1 MSVSSIMAGYTFVK
15 LTMDDAELKKGLE
28 SAQKK
33 IRSFTDSLNAWSTR
47 MASAAPVLGT
57 AFVGVVRS
65 FAEFD
70 DQMRMVRAF
79 AGATGRE
86 LEKLTELAKRLGRET
101 SFTAAQVASGM
112 GELGKSGFS
121 PDEIQSSIRPMMDL
135 ARATG
140 TDLAQASTIA
150 ANAMRQFRME
160 AGDAASVADL
170 LVTTANASAVD
181 LADIGESLKMA
192 GTAAASVGE
201 DFRDVVAAIGVLGNM
216 GLKGTMA
223 GTGLRSAYLRIGDD
237 KVWDKIEGKYSIRVE
252 TRDAEGNLRKLA
264 DIMADLAKEMNQLP
278 TADRLGLAKL
288 LFELEGTPT
297 GLNFTSNIDAI
308 KEFQQQLRNSE
319 GAARKAADTM
329 DSGIGGALRRLS
341 SAAEGFNLALG
352 EALSVSFLPL
362 VETLS
367 KFCDLLRRATTEFS
381 PFIGQ
386 AAGAA
391 GLIVGVGAAVKAV
404 MLVKSAVAGVL
415 APLKTAIFYL
425 DGIVSGTA
433 RAAKT
438 ATASAA
444 AYTKEAAAQA
454 FAYKVASTYGKA
466 LGVLGTK
473 KMFLAAM
480 TRKHAA
486 TVLAAST
493 AEIVASKAAA
503 GASLIR
509 RTMYYAEAAGAKVA
523 AAATLGLSKIFT
535 VISAHPVTV
544 ALIALVA
551 AYKGLMW
558 ATERAAE
565 AQEKEIRMNQR
576 LSQEA
581 ADRRKALEKT
591 IQTEDSRMRSLMEME
606 KKGKLTAQ
614 QMFDA
619 RTIVAELTEK
629 YGDLGIQFDTLTG
642 QILGTVDAYR
652 KLNASQREALIT
664 ELEQEAQTAKNSADS
679 IRRGFYARYNW
690 NDKLWSGL
698 SLGSDDDFNLM
709 TQLGFRKERGKW
721 NLVDYD
727 GGATMERMVAARNWA
742 DDHGMDEEAQKIQH
756 SIDALKTYA
765 EMQKRIKALRE
776 GGQVAQ
782 PDENGGAGGMTPE
795 GRRIAT
801 AEELEKLQR
810 DLDRMD
816 EDRARRSR
824 TNLENEIVE
833 TEKLKKKYRE
843 LIQVKLEALQADQ
856 ERYRRT
862 MEKNKAQ
869 STSQQRDAY
878 DAAYRASVEGRAEME
893 RLTGQ
898 RSAADA
904 GYDQQ
909 IADAIRREEKLR
921 RDSYRQY
928 DDFLGKLDADE
939 DRERRRRQ
947 EEKIY
952 DDAMNQKNFNAARQ
966 YVTTLFNTQAEALQL
981 AREKYTR
988 MIENMRSADSDAGTN
1003 ISDMEAKELDEMQ
1016 REIKDAA
1023 AHAAALQDKI
1033 NRALEAADEAG
1044 VKASSNVIGAW
1055 SAEVLNAAVGGGSAA
1070 DRTASAAERSVK
1082 LAQMSLEQQKKQ
1094 NRKLDDIKNNTKS
1107 SSMVYVE

>member
-33 IRSFTDSLNAWSTR
+33 IRSFTDSLNAWSSR
-47 MASAAPVLGT
+47 MATVAPALGA

-160 AGDAASVADL
+160 AGDAVSVADL

-216 GLKGTMA
+216 GLRGTMA

-237 KVWDKIEGKYSIRVE
+237 KVWDKIGAKYSIRVE

-288 LFELEGTPT
+288 LFEVEGTPT

-319 GAARKAADTM
+319 GAARQAAETM

-386 AAGAA
+386 AARAA
-391 GLIVGVGAAVKAV
+391 GLIVGVGAAAKAFQIV
-404 MLVKSAVAGVL
+404 GHAVSGVL

-454 FAYKVASTYGKA
+454 FACKATSTYGKA
-466 LGVLGTK
+466 LGILGTK

-480 TRKHAA
+480 TKKHAA

-523 AAATLGLSKIFT
+523 AAATLGLSKILA

-581 ADRRKALEKT
+581 ADRRKSLEKT

-606 KKGKLTAQ
+606 KMGKLTAQ

-727 GGATMERMVAARNWA
+727 GEATMERMVAARNWA

-921 RDSYRQY
+921 QDSYRQY

-1070 DRTASAAERSVK
+1070 NRTASAAERSVK